1 MAGKANHD
9 SSDSSTSRR
18 VNRRHI
24 IKSVGA
30 TGIAAGLAGCS
41 GGSGGGGG
49 GGDGGGD
56 GGGGDG
62 DGGGGTTTGSSD
74 SGSGETTLEFIGGS
88 TLANAKGGTN
98 ELLYEAGM
106 SQDITVNITTGG
118 QTTDD
123 LQSQY
128 RQILSAGRKTPDM
141 LLVDSGWTIP
151 FIVRDQLLNLE
162 EALPQDLI
170 DRVHNEYFQA
180 SVSSATSAEGEL
192 FAFPL
197 YPDFPTIQYQK
208 DLVQNA
214 GYDWEQYKT
223 DPMSWQ
229 QFSQEMADVYE
240 QSDVEFPF
248 NWQAT
253 AAEQLSC
260 CVFNEYLTTFGGAF
274 FGNPNENLYQ
284 NIGSRPVTVN
294 EEPVIESL
302 RMARTFIHGTDAP
315 NTSSDFAGNISPESV
330 LQWDVE
336 PSRAPFT
343 NGNAVA
349 LRNWPYSIAIT
360 GSEDNMGENQGVM
373 PMPYGVPEGEGE
385 YPGTGGSIAA
395 LGGWHIG
402 VNPNTEKLDT
412 IIEFLE
418 AMTTETFMKG
428 IFGLVG
434 FMPPIPSVL
443 QDSTDVPIMGR
454 YVESL
459 AYAGEHSMPRPV
471 TPLWPQESDAIA
483 QAANAALSGGGNPT
497 EEMNSLADRLD
508 AIESDYSG

>member
-1 MAGKANHD
+1 M
-9 SSDSSTSRR
+9 
-18 VNRRHI
+18 
-24 IKSVGA
+24 KSIGA
-30 TGIAAGLAGCS
+30 TGVAAGLAGCS
-41 GGSGGGGG
+41 GGGGGDGGGG
-49 GGDGGGD
+49 GGDGGDGGGDGGD
-56 GGGGDG
+56 GGGDG
-62 DGGGGTTTGSSD
+62 ATSGSGGGGSGTTI
-74 SGSGETTLEFIGGS
+74 EFIGGS
-88 TLANAKGGTN
+88 TLANAAEGTN
-98 ELLYEAGM
+98 ELLHEAGL
-106 SQDITVNITTGG
+106 SQDITLNITTGG

-128 RQILSAGRKTPDM
+128 RQILSAGRKTPDIM
-141 LLVDSGWTIP
+141 LVDSGWTIP

-162 EALPQDLI
+162 EELPQDLL
-170 DRVHNEYFQA
+170 DRVHDQYFQA
-180 SVSSATSAEGEL
+180 SVSSATAANGDL
-192 FAFPL
+192 YAFPL

-214 GYDWEQYKT
+214 GYDWSQYAT
-223 DPMSWQ
+223 DPMSWE
-229 QFSQEMADVYE
+229 QFSMELADVYE

-284 NIGSRPVTVN
+284 NIGTRPVTVN

-302 RMARTFIHGTDAP
+302 RMARTFIHGSDAP
-315 NTSSDFAGNISPESV
+315 NTNDTYAGNISPESV

-360 GSEDNMGENQGVM
+360 GSEENMGENQGVM
-373 PMPYGVPEGEGE
+373 PMPYGVPEGEGQ

-402 VNPNTEKLDT
+402 VNPNTEKMDAIL
-412 IIEFLE
+412 EFLRT
-418 AMTTETFMKG
+418 MTTEEFMKG
-428 IFGLVG
+428 MFGLVG
-434 FMPPIPSVL
+434 YMPPISDVL
-443 QDSTDVPIMGR
+443 EDSTDVPIMGR
-454 YVESL
+454 YVDSL
-459 AYAGEHSMPRPV
+459 AYAGAHSIPRPV

-483 QAANAALSGGGNPT
+483 QSANAALSSGGNPT
-497 EEMNSLADRLD
+497 DEMNSLAERIQ
-508 AIESDYSG
+508 AIEADYSG